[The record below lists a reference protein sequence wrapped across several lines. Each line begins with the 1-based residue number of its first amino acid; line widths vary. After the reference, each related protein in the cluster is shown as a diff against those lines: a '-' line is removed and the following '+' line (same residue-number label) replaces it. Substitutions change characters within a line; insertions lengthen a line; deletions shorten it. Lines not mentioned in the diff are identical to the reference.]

1 MNPASLEFGSRIL
14 HNPGSWRSTRIH
26 KMARLPMIASRLLR
40 QILTPPFLALALMV
54 VLTDDAFR
62 AFVIPAVRALARLA
76 LFRRIES
83 AIAGMPP
90 NGILLLFLIP
100 LAIIEPFKIYA
111 LYLFS
116 LGHFTGGV
124 ATFILAK
131 VVGLGLAE
139 RLFAIGR
146 DKLLSIRWFAWCH
159 SKTLTVRDTVHAWL
173 AKTKIWQ
180 ATLRIVRLIRTML
193 ARTRTTLARLLFR
206 SGRNGRFAAARR
218 HVRRYWIA

>member
-1 MNPASLEFGSRIL
+1 
-14 HNPGSWRSTRIH
+14 
-26 KMARLPMIASRLLR
+26 MARMPMTASRRLR
-40 QILTPPFLALALMV
+40 KILNMPLLALAVVV

-62 AFVIPAVRALARLA
+62 AFVVPTVRALARLA
-76 LFRRIES
+76 PFRRIEA
-83 AIAGMPP
+83 AIASMPP
-90 NGILLLFLIP
+90 TGILLLFLIP

-116 LGHFTGGV
+116 LGHFAGGV

-159 SKTLTVRDTVHAWL
+159 AKTLIIRDTVHAWL
-173 AKTKIWQ
+173 AKSKIWQ
-180 ATLRIVRLIRTML
+180 ETLRIVRLVRRMVT
-193 ARTRTTLARLLFR
+193 RTRMGLARLLFGN
-206 SGRNGRFAAARR
+206 GRNGRLAAARR
-218 HVRRYWIA
+218 RVRRHWIA